1 MTGAALVDNHLIGG
15 PIFTAYGVDGYA
27 PLPEWIWDLVGRVR
41 EATLEAATRAKP
53 STSHIFTNYLSN
65 RPSEGQAVQELRAM
79 AAERQV
85 RFVPVWL
92 TCPRKSWYDEWDW
105 QSGGSGG
112 RCLTPTASGDCCT
125 PRVCFPRRR
134 MRSSSTRRP
143 CPHAKPPNR
152 SSTTPPCDSPARA
165 AERVNAED

>member
-1 MTGAALVDNHLIGG
+1 MTGAALVDNHLISG

-92 TCPRKSWYDEWDW
+92 TCPEEELVRRVGLAERRERRKMLDPDGLRRLLHTKGVFPAPPDALVLDTSTM
-105 QSGGSGG
+105 S
-112 RCLTPTASGDCCT
+112 
-125 PRVCFPRRR
+125 PRE
-134 MRSSSTRRP
+134 
-143 CPHAKPPNR
+143 
-152 SSTTPPCDSPARA
+152 A
-165 AERVNAED
+165 AEQIINHATL